1 MANENDTNDA
11 TLVNQPFD
19 ASDVTS
25 ESAHETRGE
34 GQSAEQ
40 AEQNEPPHL
49 LSIDE
54 VARRTELSKPTLRF
68 YEQKG
73 LVEPPARLPRK
84 FRKYSPQDLEQLER
98 VKQLRDLLGLSLNE
112 IEETLRHDKE
122 RERLTEQMRE
132 QWHATTDETIRK
144 NWLEE
149 ARRLNREQSEE
160 VEKQLGAVEG
170 RIEGLER
177 LREEMTARKQRIDEL
192 EGRIKQMERE
202 LKKTR

>member
-11 TLVNQPFD
+11 TLVNQPLD
-19 ASDVTS
+19 TADVTS
-25 ESAHETRGE
+25 GSAHEMRSE
-34 GQSAEQ
+34 QGQRD
-40 AEQNEPPHL
+40 EQNESLHL

-54 VARRTELSKPTLRF
+54 VAKRTELSKPTLRF

-112 IEETLRHDKE
+112 IEETLRIDKE
-122 RERLTEQMRE
+122 HARLVELARA
-132 QWHATTDETIRK
+132 QWAEASDKTLLK
-144 NWLEE
+144 NQLAE
-149 ARRLNREQSEE
+149 AKRLNQEQSDE
-160 VEKQLGAVEG
+160 VEKQLEAVGEK
-170 RIEGLER
+170 IEGLER
-177 LREEMTARKQRIDEL
+177 LRVEMTARKQRVDEL
-192 EGRIKQMERE
+192 DGRIKQMERA

>member
-11 TLVNQPFD
+11 TLVNQPLD
-19 ASDVTS
+19 TADVTS
-25 ESAHETRGE
+25 GSAHEKRSE
-34 GQSAEQ
+34 QGQHD
-40 AEQNEPPHL
+40 EQNESLHL

-112 IEETLRHDKE
+112 IEETLRIDKE
-122 RERLTEQMRE
+122 HARLVELARA
-132 QWHATTDETIRK
+132 QWAEASDRTLLKNQLDEAK
-144 NWLEE
+144 
-149 ARRLNREQSEE
+149 RLNQEQSDE

-170 RIEGLER
+170 KIEGLER
-177 LREEMTARKQRIDEL
+177 LRKEMTARKQRIDEL

>member
-11 TLVNQPFD
+11 TLVDQPLD
-19 ASDVTS
+19 TADVTS
-25 ESAHETRGE
+25 GSAHDMRSEQ
-34 GQSAEQ
+34 GQHD
-40 AEQNEPPHL
+40 EQNESLHL

-112 IEETLRHDKE
+112 IEETLRIDKE
-122 RERLTEQMRE
+122 HARLVELARA
-132 QWHATTDETIRK
+132 QWAEVSDRTLLKSQLDEAK
-144 NWLEE
+144 
-149 ARRLNREQSEE
+149 RLNQEQSDE

-170 RIEGLER
+170 KIEGLER
-177 LREEMTARKQRIDEL
+177 LRKEMTARKQRIDEL

>member
-11 TLVNQPFD
+11 TLVNQPLD
-19 ASDVTS
+19 TADVTS
-25 ESAHETRGE
+25 GSAHEKRSE
-34 GQSAEQ
+34 QGQRD
-40 AEQNEPPHL
+40 EQNESLHL

-68 YEQKG
+68 YEQRG

-112 IEETLRHDKE
+112 IEETLRIDKE
-122 RERLTEQMRE
+122 HARLVELAHA
-132 QWHATTDETIRK
+132 QWAEASDKTLLK
-144 NWLEE
+144 NQLAE
-149 ARRLNREQSEE
+149 AKRLNQEQSDE
-160 VEKQLGAVEG
+160 VEKQLEAVGEK
-170 RIEGLER
+170 IEGLER
-177 LREEMTARKQRIDEL
+177 LREEMTARKQRVDEL

>member
-11 TLVNQPFD
+11 TLVNQPLD
-19 ASDVTS
+19 TADVTS
-25 ESAHETRGE
+25 GSANEKRSE
-34 GQSAEQ
+34 QGQHD
-40 AEQNEPPHL
+40 EQNESLHL

-112 IEETLRHDKE
+112 IEETLRIDKE
-122 RERLTEQMRE
+122 HARLVELARA
-132 QWHATTDETIRK
+132 QWAEASDRTLLKNQLDEAK
-144 NWLEE
+144 
-149 ARRLNREQSEE
+149 RLNQEQSDE

-170 RIEGLER
+170 KIEGLER
-177 LREEMTARKQRIDEL
+177 LRKEMTARKQRIDEL

>member
-34 GQSAEQ
+34 ESQRAG
-40 AEQNEPPHL
+40 QNEPPHL

-98 VKQLRDLLGLSLNE
+98 IKQLRDLLGLSLNE
-112 IEETLRHDKE
+112 IEETLRIDKE
-122 RERLTEQMRE
+122 HARLVELAQA
-132 QWHATTDETIRK
+132 QWAEVSDKTILKSQLDEAK
-144 NWLEE
+144 
-149 ARRLNREQSEE
+149 RLNQEQSDE
-160 VEKQLGAVEG
+160 VEKQLEAVDEK
-170 RIEGLER
+170 IEGLER
-177 LREEMTARKQRIDEL
+177 LRKEMTARKQRVDEL
-192 EGRIKQMERE
+192 EDRIKKMERE